1 MCTEN
6 EHCMKDFEGRTL
18 VKSKNGGD
26 KINNSHS
33 ADQYFPSNRSNQA
46 CMPKP
51 IRSEKMDMSFDHLSV
66 VSEEC
71 LSNSDDQTNNQAISK
86 SDDVFLSNTET
97 ESPYANFQ
105 STIPPLK
112 HFENLSY
119 KDIGP
124 NIGKTLS
131 ELFK

>member
-1 MCTEN
+1 MCTET
-6 EHCMKDFEGRTL
+6 EHCMKDFEGRTV
-18 VKSKNGGD
+18 VKSMNGGD
-26 KINNSHS
+26 KINTSHS
-33 ADQYFPSNRSNQA
+33 GYEATSSNRSNQA

-71 LSNSDDQTNNQAISK
+71 LSNSDDQPSNQPISK
-86 SDDVFLSNTET
+86 SDDVFLSNTKS

-131 ELFK
+131 ELF